1 MTIRRF
7 LGISLLAVV
16 AGCNQTDKPA
26 DLGLSSDTTGTQP
39 AATAQQTQPAVVQG
53 SCPQVFLRDGTA
65 VLRRYAKGGK
75 DDPSKLLYQ
84 VTLADSTRQCVLNE
98 TQLVMTVMV
107 QGRIVTGPAGAGGTV
122 NVPIR
127 VAASDGS
134 NTLYTDLVQ
143 FPVTIPADGTDGF
156 QLTDTL
162 DSKLDYTSATVSIA
176 GTALV
181 SSPRIGMSR
190 PCTLSVSSRDG
201 PYPGMHT
208 PTTT

>member
-26 DLGLSSDTTGTQP
+26 DLGLSSDTAGTQ
-39 AATAQQTQPAVVQG
+39 ASATAQQTQPAVVQG

-98 TQLVMTVMV
+98 NQLVMTIMV
-107 QGRIVTGPAGAGGTV
+107 QGRIVTGPAGAASGTV

-143 FPVTIPADGTDGF
+143 FPVTIPSDGTAQFVFTKNNVAIPGGSGGF
-156 QLTDTL
+156 VRAYVGFDE
-162 DSKLDYTSATVSIA
+162 
-176 GTALV
+176 
-181 SSPRIGMSR
+181 
-190 PCTLSVSSRDG
+190 G
-201 PYPGMHT
+201 PYNT
-208 PTTT
+208 K